1 MIIDFRVRA
10 PFRGYENNFL
20 FTHLDRVEQDTLTR
34 VDSKV
39 SPSARDFSLP
49 GLLEEAAAAGV
60 TRMVV
65 PVRRNHGNFNRELA
79 ELVEE
84 YPDRF
89 AGLAGI
95 NISNLEEAREEIGRY
110 VLEGPLSGIVLEPG
124 QDATPWFA
132 NAPWALP
139 LYAFCEEAGVPVV
152 FTFGGIMTRS
162 LRYYDPLL
170 IDDIAGAFPRLKIA
184 LCHGGW
190 PHVTACCQIALNRGN
205 VWLAPDIYMVR
216 SPGMADYIM
225 AANHLLRERIIFASA
240 YPILP
245 LDKAVEAYRTCGLS
259 EAALPYVMGKN
270 AAAFLGLDMGDAA
283 AR

>member
-10 PFRGYENNFL
+10 PFKGYENNFL
-20 FTHLDRVEQDTLTR
+20 FTHLDRVGEDTRIR
-34 VDSKV
+34 VDSEV
-39 SPSARDFSLP
+39 APSAKNFSLP
-49 GLLEEAAAAGV
+49 TLLEEADAAGV

-65 PVRRNHGNFNRELA
+65 PMRRNHGNFNRELV
-79 ELVEE
+79 ELVETW
-84 YPDRF
+84 PDTF
-89 AGLAGI
+89 VGLAGI
-95 NISNLEEAREEIGRY
+95 NIANLTEAQEEIRRY
-110 VLEGPLSGIVLEPG
+110 VAEGPLKGIVLEPG
-124 QDATPWFA
+124 QDSTPWFA
-132 NAPWALP
+132 NAAWALP

-190 PHVTACCQIALNRGN
+190 PYVTECCQIALNRGN

-216 SPGMADYIM
+216 SPGMADYVM

-245 LDKAVEAYRTCGLS
+245 LDKAVEAYRSCGIS
-259 EAALPYVMGKN
+259 EASLPYVMGKN
-270 AAAFLGLDMGDAA
+270 AAAFLGLDSAGVAG
-283 AR
+283 R

>member
-10 PFRGYENNFL
+10 PFKAYENNFL
-20 FTHLDRVEQDTLTR
+20 FTHLDRVEQDARIR
-34 VDSKV
+34 VDSEL
-39 SPSARDFSLP
+39 SPSAKNFSLP
-49 GLLEEAAAAGV
+49 ALLEEAAEAGV

-65 PVRRNHGNFNRELA
+65 PVRRNHGNFNRELV
-79 ELVEE
+79 ELVEK

-89 AGLAGI
+89 VGLAGI
-95 NISNLEEAREEIGRY
+95 NIADIEEAKEEIGRY
-110 VLEGPLSGIVLEPG
+110 VLEGPLKGIVLEPG
-124 QDATPWFA
+124 QDSTPWFA
-132 NAPWALP
+132 NSAWALP
-139 LYAFCEEAGVPVV
+139 LYEFCEKAGVPVV
-152 FTFGGIMTRS
+152 FTFGGIMTKS

-190 PHVTACCQIALNRGN
+190 PHVTECCQIALNRGN
-205 VWLAPDIYMVR
+205 VWLAPDLYMVR

-245 LDKAVEAYRTCGLS
+245 LGKAVEAYRNCGIS
-259 EAALPYVMGKN
+259 EASQPYVMGKN
-270 AAAFLGLDMGDAA
+270 AAAFLGLNIEEETS
-283 AR
+283 R